1 MYSSSSFTGLESANS
16 GWIGFSLI
24 VSIIAGI
31 LVYILFIN
39 KNKNKQ
45 LDGFKK
51 KLYDFLSFDSLIL
64 ESILKV
70 SYIVFMLF
78 ITLSSFSLITKS
90 FFGFLSTLIFGNL
103 LLRLVLEL
111 SLMLINLWRN
121 VRDIRRL
128 LENKQK

>member
-1 MYSSSSFTGLESANS
+1 MYSSSSFTGLESVNS